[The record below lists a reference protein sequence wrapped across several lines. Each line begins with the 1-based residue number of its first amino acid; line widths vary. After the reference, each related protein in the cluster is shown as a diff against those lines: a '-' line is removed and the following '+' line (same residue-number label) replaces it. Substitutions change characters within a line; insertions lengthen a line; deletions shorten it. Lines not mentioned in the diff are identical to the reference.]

1 MKNCPYAKK
10 CSGCQLQNLSYKEQ
24 LSMKQVKLIKL
35 LGKFCHVDEIIG
47 MDEPYYYRN
56 KIQSAFT
63 FKNGRLQ
70 SGLYQS
76 ATYKIVPVES
86 CFLEAKGTDEILKT
100 VRQLCPS
107 FKIKAYDLNTGSG
120 FLRHVLIRKG
130 FLSGEI
136 MVVFVTAKGDF
147 KSKRS
152 FVNELLR
159 RHPEITTVVWNVNPT
174 STPLMLGEYSEVLY
188 GNGYIT
194 DTLCGLNFR
203 ISPRSFYQVNPIQT
217 EKLYTLAKEFASLTG
232 KETVIDAYSGT
243 GTIGMTLAE
252 GAKEVIGVEIN
263 SDAVKDAKENAKL
276 NGIKNIKFYNEDA
289 GNFMYEMASKG
300 ISVDV
305 VVTDPPRAGCSM
317 QFLRSLIALS
327 PKRIV
332 YISCNPETLARD
344 LVTLTKNG
352 YKVKKIQGVDMFPHT
367 NHVESLVCLTRQT
380 N

>member
-10 CSGCQLQNLSYKEQ
+10 CSGCQLQNLLYKEQ

-47 MDEPYYYRN
+47 MDDPYYYRN

-63 FKNGRLQ
+63 FKNGKLQ

-174 STPLMLGEYSEVLY
+174 STPIMLGEYSEVLY

-194 DTLCGLNFR
+194 DTLCGLTFR

-243 GTIGMTLAE
+243 GTIGMTLAD

-276 NGIKNIKFYNEDA
+276 NGIKNISFEATDA
-289 GNFMYEMASKG
+289 KNFNK
-300 ISVDV
+300 SVDV
-305 VVTDPPRAGCSM
+305 AIIDPPRKGCM
-317 QFLRSLIALS
+317 PIMLETLLRLK

-332 YISCNPETLARD
+332 YVSCNAETLARD
-344 LVTLTKNG
+344 LKTLLNE
-352 YKVKKIQGVDMFPHT
+352 YQIASPLYPYNMFPRT
-367 NHVESLVCLTRQT
+367 SHVESVICLTQK
-380 N
+380 